1 MHRALFGLLRGSEG
15 LHTQWVQAAALTEVE
30 IIRAGRA
37 ELVVQEVAVM
47 AQAGYHQ
54 EAAAISH
61 ECMLLGEQA
70 RSWPRGYV
78 SYRCLSSPVCLL
90 GTGCMC
96 FARAC
101 SCSACGIEASLSA
114 DHGMAQAQRIAVGQ

>member
-1 MHRALFGLLRGSEG
+1 
-15 LHTQWVQAAALTEVE
+15 VE

-70 RSWPRGYV
+70 RSLLLRLSGTSSASMTCLACRSLCSMLGAAVSRSLLQCVRQRGTRARHGRRPQHMIAWFRRQEQQTGAPEDV
-78 SYRCLSSPVCLL
+78 LL
-90 GTGCMC
+90 FICAG
-96 FARAC
+96 
-101 SCSACGIEASLSA
+101 
-114 DHGMAQAQRIAVGQ
+114 